1 LYDCITMKRS
11 LSFNKIKFTLLN
23 TRDKNRVLF
32 FFKTTNKKFIDP
44 ETIVDY
50 LLERRRSGI
59 STKTLKAD
67 KFAILLAVKLS
78 TVGNPNFDGFTEY
91 LHKVIKDSVK
101 MKIPNNRLR
110 ESDLL
115 KVEEMDRIVKHA
127 TDRQRVL
134 SRFLWAT
141 GIRPGEITRIK
152 LKDCSR
158 LSDGD
163 IEIKIN
169 GKQERI
175 RFILIPKSLFEE
187 IRDVYHGSAHL
198 FESVSGEPLSV
209 NAIEKMINKL
219 GKNLLKRRVYPYLF
233 RHTFATN
240 QIKDGND
247 IGAVSEFM
255 GNSPDILARTYLHSN
270 LTREAIM
277 KNFGKIA

>member
-1 LYDCITMKRS
+1 MNRS
-11 LSFNKIKFTLLN
+11 ISHNKIKFNLLN
-23 TRDKNRVLF
+23 KRDKNRVLF
-32 FFKTTNKKFIDP
+32 FFKTTNCKKIDP
-44 ETIVDY
+44 ETLVNY
-50 LLERRRSGI
+50 LLERRRLGI

-67 KFAILLAVKLS
+67 KFALLLAVKLS
-78 TVGNPNFDGFTEY
+78 TVGNPKFEGFVEY
-91 LHKVIKDSVK
+91 LHKVIKDSIK

-115 KVEEMDRIVKHA
+115 TVSEMERIVKHA

-134 SRFLWAT
+134 CRFLWAT

-152 LKDCSR
+152 LKDCAP
-158 LSDGD
+158 LDGD

-175 RFILIPKSLFEE
+175 RFILIPKLLFEE
-187 IRDVYHGSAHL
+187 IRSTYEGKTHL
-198 FESVSGEPLSV
+198 FESVTGDPLSV
-209 NAIEKMINKL
+209 NAIEKMVNKL
-219 GKNLLKRRVYPYLF
+219 SKNLLKRRIYPYLF

-270 LTREAIM
+270 LSKDAIM